1 MTAKTPAPAATTP
14 VINPLDA
21 WAWLGDL
28 GRHQLAVAAQGA
40 AAMFRGFEAMRTMQ
54 QQTAEHAATQY
65 LAAVRLLGA
74 PFQPAELM
82 AVETE
87 VLEEEAE
94 QVGNSWQQ
102 LAAATLQ
109 SQVETMTQASRLLN
123 GAATATPAV
132 QPKAAAKRSRRA

>member
-1 MTAKTPAPAATTP
+1 MTAKTPASAAPSPAA
-14 VINPLDA
+14 NPLYA
-21 WAWLGDL
+21 WEWLGDL
-28 GRHQLAVAAQGA
+28 GRHQLAIAAQGA

-65 LAAVRLLGA
+65 LAALRLLGA
-74 PFQPAELM
+74 PFQPAELV

-109 SQVETMTQASRLLN
+109 SQVDAMTQASRLLD
-123 GAATATPAV
+123 GAAPATPPV
-132 QPKAAAKRSRRA
+132 RPKAAARRSRHG